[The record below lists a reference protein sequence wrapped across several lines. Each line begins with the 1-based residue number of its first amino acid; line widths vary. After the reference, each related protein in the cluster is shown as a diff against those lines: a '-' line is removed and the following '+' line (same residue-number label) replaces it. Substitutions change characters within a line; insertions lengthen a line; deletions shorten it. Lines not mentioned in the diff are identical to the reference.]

1 MGTEGP
7 KFSVKLQ
14 GSTDNSLD
22 INSSTVDS
30 TCTYAMVFNLAN
42 LANPAQHMCQV
53 QVGHCTGTQTD
64 TFGRELSK
72 KKAIVAK
79 LCMSKPVDCIKVK
92 APVV

>member
-53 QVGHCTGTQTD
+53 
-64 TFGRELSK
+64 
-72 KKAIVAK
+72 
-79 LCMSKPVDCIKVK
+79 
-92 APVV
+92 